1 MGEAEITF
9 GRLLRVLLC
18 SGMVIIVGS
27 MVVSD
32 LVSRGLN
39 ALMSPITVVELA
51 VLVMSVFAVVVSVAS
66 DKSE

>member
-27 MVVSD
+27 IVVSD

>member
-1 MGEAEITF
+1 
-9 GRLLRVLLC
+9 
-18 SGMVIIVGS
+18 MVIIVGS
-27 MVVSD
+27 IVVSD

>member
-1 MGEAEITF
+1 LGEAEITF

-27 MVVSD
+27 IVVSD